1 MSFEIYLHAQV
12 YGYRMSLW
20 AEHLASVEKLF
31 KEPGSLECVQRV
43 NEIAD
48 ENWKRY
54 TDDTFRLL
62 QGHLLKYPIQVDADG
77 TVGPLPGHENF
88 PDIGGRVLGAH
99 SIKLPDALTT

>member
-1 MSFEIYLHAQV
+1 MHMQV

-20 AEHLASVEKLF
+20 AEHLASVEALF
-31 KEPGSLECVQRV
+31 KKPESLECVKRV

-54 TDDTFRLL
+54 TDDTFIPL
-62 QGHLLKYPIQVDADG
+62 QGHLLKYPIQVDANG
-77 TVGPLPGHENF
+77 MVSPLPGHENF

-99 SIKLPDALTT
+99 SNTLPDTLTT